1 MRFCL
6 RYFNLDVPITHRLLL
21 DMDFGVVSISIS
33 ISICTYIFFYFFV
46 YVNVYAH
53 VYVNANVYVNV
64 FVCIYLHTFTH
75 VDRFKKKHIYIS
87 NFEYTRRCIYSSYLA
102 PEIHKPP
109 TGHRRLWHFRHAV
122 GGNVREAQDCT
133 RKNATWV
140 SFRWVLLMD
149 TQNFG
154 I

>member
-1 MRFCL
+1 M
-6 RYFNLDVPITHRLLL
+6 
-21 DMDFGVVSISIS
+21 
-33 ISICTYIFFYFFV
+33 
-46 YVNVYAH
+46 YAH

-75 VDRFKKKHIYIS
+75 VDRLIYIYIS
-87 NFEYTRRCIYSSYLA
+87 NFECTRRCIYSRYLA

-133 RKNATWV
+133 RKNVT
-140 SFRWVLLMD
+140 
-149 TQNFG
+149 
-154 I
+154 